1 MQKIIL
7 YIENVRVTLFSDESV
22 TVTDTIKNTQ
32 DVSKVFTEFS
42 KTFSL
47 PADKV
52 NNKIFKHYYN
62 NEIVDGFDA
71 RVRVPAA
78 IELNS
83 SPWRDGYV
91 KLEGVDLVNNVANTY
106 RITFFGNTVSLNLL
120 IGDDQLT
127 DLTWLNNFNTKENG
141 NPIIYNEPIIEEY
154 LTTELDKTVDGVL
167 YSKPIQVPLIT
178 HTQRL
183 YYNDAQNLADSGN
196 VHYHTGSG
204 NPFDHGVK
212 WNELKYSI
220 KLSVIIAAIQ
230 RPISEGGYGLTF
242 SNDFFNNA
250 SNNAFNDLSMWLH
263 RVKGQAT
270 NGGQDFNT
278 AEQVSGW
285 ADDTTGVGV
294 FMNNSIFGVLINN
307 TDSNFLDLVTTS
319 AEPYSFEIFVIET
332 SFPNPSLP
340 VASVY
345 QSGTVT
351 GNATALLPKQTL
363 LFAEYYVV
371 ITSSKVINFDSVT
384 WRNNN
389 AITGKSFVLLNFIKT
404 IEFGL
409 VVTQQLPKL
418 KIIDFLKYVFKMF
431 NLVAYLENDI
441 VVVRTLDEFYS
452 TGNSYD
458 ITKYLDVAKSK
469 SDVALPFRK
478 INFSYTGLGT
488 FFAMQHDQLFNQEWG
503 KIEYNKGNTGI
514 EFSGNIFDYSTPF
527 EHFKF
532 ERLIDINNPNPP
544 TDIQWGWCVDDNK
557 ESFIGMP
564 IIFYTTLKTAD
575 ISFVDE
581 VDIDN
586 IAISKKLIT
595 TYIAPCNSN
604 MNVAVFADQPSINF
618 DAELDEFTGLTNPN
632 TLFQDYHSKYISD
645 VFKVSNRLVK
655 VSAYLPLNFLL
666 NYRLNDRFVI
676 ASQSYKINSITTN
689 FKTGKSD
696 IELLNDIL

>member
-32 DVSKVFTEFS
+32 DISKVFTEFS

-141 NPIIYNEPIIEEY
+141 NPIIYNETIIEEY
-154 LTTELDKTVDGVL
+154 LTNELDKTVDGVL

-196 VHYHTGSG
+196 LYYSTSSEKQ
-204 NPFDHGVK
+204 GVK

-220 KLSVIIAAIQ
+220 TLDTIIQAIQ
-230 RPISEGGYGLTF
+230 RPISEGGYGITF

-263 RVKGQAT
+263 RIKGQAT
-270 NGGQDFNT
+270 NGGQEFNT
-278 AEQVSGW
+278 SEQATGW
-285 ADDTTGVGV
+285 ANGSGPLTSMT
-294 FMNNSIFGVLINN
+294 NSVFGVLGGGGTGVRI
-307 TDSNFLDLVTTS
+307 LDLETQS
-319 AEPYSFEIFVIET
+319 AETYSYEIFVINN
-332 SFPNPSLP
+332 SFQNPSLP
-340 VASVY
+340 IASVF
-345 QSGTVT
+345 QSGAVT
-351 GNATALLPKQTL
+351 GFQSHLLPSTGFFFSQYT
-363 LFAEYYVV
+363 VV
-371 ITSSKVINFDSVT
+371 ITSTKQILFDIVR
-384 WRNNN
+384 WRD
-389 AITGKSFVLLNFIKT
+389 TGIFGTSYALSNFIKT

-409 VVTQQLPKL
+409 VVTQQLPRL

-503 KIEYNKGNTGI
+503 TIEYNKGNTGI

-604 MNVAVFADQPSINF
+604 MNVTVFADQPSINF
-618 DAELDEFTGLTNPN
+618 DAELDEFTGITNPN

-645 VFKVSNRLVK
+645 VFKVSNRVVK

-676 ASQSYKINSITTN
+676 ASQSYKINSIKTN

>member
-242 SNDFFNNA
+242 SNDFFTELKGRLQMGVKTLIRRNR
-250 SNNAFNDLSMWLH
+250 F
-263 RVKGQAT
+263 RVGQMILQAL
-270 NGGQDFNT
+270 G
-278 AEQVSGW
+278 
-285 ADDTTGVGV
+285 
-294 FMNNSIFGVLINN
+294 
-307 TDSNFLDLVTTS
+307 FL
-319 AEPYSFEIFVIET
+319 
-332 SFPNPSLP
+332 
-340 VASVY
+340 
-345 QSGTVT
+345 
-351 GNATALLPKQTL
+351 
-363 LFAEYYVV
+363 
-371 ITSSKVINFDSVT
+371 
-384 WRNNN
+384 
-389 AITGKSFVLLNFIKT
+389 
-404 IEFGL
+404 
-409 VVTQQLPKL
+409 
-418 KIIDFLKYVFKMF
+418 
-431 NLVAYLENDI
+431 
-441 VVVRTLDEFYS
+441 
-452 TGNSYD
+452 
-458 ITKYLDVAKSK
+458 
-469 SDVALPFRK
+469 
-478 INFSYTGLGT
+478 
-488 FFAMQHDQLFNQEWG
+488 
-503 KIEYNKGNTGI
+503 
-514 EFSGNIFDYSTPF
+514 
-527 EHFKF
+527 
-532 ERLIDINNPNPP
+532 
-544 TDIQWGWCVDDNK
+544 
-557 ESFIGMP
+557 
-564 IIFYTTLKTAD
+564 
-575 ISFVDE
+575 
-581 VDIDN
+581 
-586 IAISKKLIT
+586 
-595 TYIAPCNSN
+595 
-604 MNVAVFADQPSINF
+604 
-618 DAELDEFTGLTNPN
+618 
-632 TLFQDYHSKYISD
+632 
-645 VFKVSNRLVK
+645 
-655 VSAYLPLNFLL
+655 
-666 NYRLNDRFVI
+666 
-676 ASQSYKINSITTN
+676 
-689 FKTGKSD
+689 
-696 IELLNDIL
+696 